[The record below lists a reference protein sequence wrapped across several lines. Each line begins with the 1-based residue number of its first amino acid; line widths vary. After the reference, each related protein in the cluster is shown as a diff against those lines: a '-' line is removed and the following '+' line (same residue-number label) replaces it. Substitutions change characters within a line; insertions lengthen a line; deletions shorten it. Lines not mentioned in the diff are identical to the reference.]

1 MVFRQPKN
9 GSFQDQYWLLNT
21 KIVLI
26 HAEIQ
31 GTGFKILV
39 GGLEVGGCMAGEGG
53 IRKHPWQGG
62 FVL

>member
-1 MVFRQPKN
+1 MLRFRGLDSK
-9 GSFQDQYWLLNT
+9 FWW
-21 KIVLI
+21 
-26 HAEIQ
+26 
-31 GTGFKILV
+31 